1 MSSDKFSNLE
11 IKSVIDKLKSRF
23 GKIVIT
29 TSPRYDS
36 LALIGMNQQ
45 DLLYARILPLGY
57 KKRGK
62 LIESFYRLTHQNVF
76 IDKQLFLEETK
87 KLFDE
92 VQTILGDKLMPAYPI
107 FIISILQSMNMM
119 QPARIEQTSYGYCYH
134 TLIHYALSVKAKV
147 RNEDIDSCFNY
158 LGELAFYLY
167 KKGDEIQS
175 LSNVELKKFH
185 EEYAN
190 QFVYQKFSR
199 HEANT
204 TRF

>member
-1 MSSDKFSNLE
+1 M
-11 IKSVIDKLKSRF
+11 
-23 GKIVIT
+23 
-29 TSPRYDS
+29 
-36 LALIGMNQQ
+36 
-45 DLLYARILPLGY
+45 
-57 KKRGK
+57 
-62 LIESFYRLTHQNVF
+62 
-76 IDKQLFLEETK
+76 FLEDTK

-167 KKGDEIQS
+167 KKKRVF
-175 LSNVELKKFH
+175 NH
-185 EEYAN
+185 
-190 QFVYQKFSR
+190 
-199 HEANT
+199 
-204 TRF
+204 